1 MRGLVYYIV
10 LIGCLLSCGQ
20 EEMQS
25 PSSSSKSE
33 NSLAKV
39 SRERSDEVETTVFA
53 KLQDSDSEVLPELS
67 EHVLVKLQDIKELQ
81 ALYHNPEID
90 KEMKFEIAEALNKIN
105 NEVDLLKPELQIK
118 TFDQLEGIQSNE
130 LGYFGVFKI
139 ETSSGIQE
147 VKIGYQNQTNDELE
161 LVILNLK

>member
-20 EEMQS
+20 EGMQS

-33 NSLAKV
+33 NSLEK
-39 SRERSDEVETTVFA
+39 VETNVFA

-81 ALYHNPEID
+81 TLYHNPEID
-90 KEMKFEIAEALNKIN
+90 KEMKLEIAEALNKIN

-118 TFDQLEGIQSNE
+118 KFNQLEAIQSGDT
-130 LGYFGVFKI
+130 GYFGVFKI

-161 LVILNLK
+161 LVILNLR